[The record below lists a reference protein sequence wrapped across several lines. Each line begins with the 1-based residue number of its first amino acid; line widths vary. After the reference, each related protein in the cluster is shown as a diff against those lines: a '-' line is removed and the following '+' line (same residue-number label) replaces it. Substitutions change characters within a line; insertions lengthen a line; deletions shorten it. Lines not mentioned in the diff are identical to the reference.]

1 MIIDQIPAR
10 WPIGTLMDRLSP
22 EERAELLALAPSS
35 PRQAGEPL
43 IYQGDRERSE
53 VFLLR
58 SIPGQRLTA
67 CVKVTAYLE
76 SGGAAMLGIRV
87 CGDVVG
93 ELAAL
98 RRQPRSA
105 MVTTCSPMLVH
116 VIRAQVF
123 TDFLDR
129 HPAAWNA
136 LARMIADRL
145 DWANRRRTDF
155 AQFSVPVRVANVL
168 VEISGRHGAD
178 RVDGKRDL
186 GVDLTHEEI
195 ANLVGAR
202 KDAVFKAIRRF
213 KDLGLIDPSH
223 RRKIVIDPIGLANFR

>member
-1 MIIDQIPAR
+1 
-10 WPIGTLMDRLSP
+10 MDRLSP

-35 PRQAGEPL
+35 PRQTGEAL
-43 IYQGDRERSE
+43 IHQGDPERSE

-67 CVKVTAYLE
+67 CVKVMAYLE

-87 CGDVVG
+87 SGDVVG

-105 MVTTCSPMLVH
+105 MVTACSPMLVH
-116 VIRAQVF
+116 VIRAQAF

-155 AQFSVPVRVANVL
+155 AQFSVPVRVAKVL
-168 VEISGRHGAD
+168 VEISDRHGVD
-178 RVDGKRDL
+178 RADGKRYL

-213 KDLGLIDPSH
+213 KELELIDPGH
-223 RRKIVIDPIGLANFR
+223 RRKIIVDPTGLTNFR

>member
-1 MIIDQIPAR
+1 
-10 WPIGTLMDRLSP
+10 MDRLSP
-22 EERAELLALAPSS
+22 QDRTELLTLAPSS
-35 PRQAGEPL
+35 RREAGEPL

-53 VFLLR
+53 VYLLR

-87 CGDVVG
+87 SGDVVG

-98 RRQPRSA
+98 RRQPRAA

-116 VIRAQVF
+116 VIRAEVF
-123 TDFLDR
+123 TDFLDC

-145 DWANRRRTDF
+145 DWANRRRCDF

-168 VEISGRHGAD
+168 VEIAARHGAD
-178 RVDGKRDL
+178 RVDGRRDL

-213 KDLGLIDPSH
+213 KDLELIDPNH
-223 RRKIVIDPIGLANFR
+223 RRKIIIDPIGLAKFR

>member
-1 MIIDQIPAR
+1 
-10 WPIGTLMDRLSP
+10 MDRLSP
-22 EERAELLALAPSS
+22 KDREELLALAPSS
-35 PRQAGEPL
+35 PREAGVSL
-43 IYQGDRERSE
+43 IHQGDREGSE
-53 VFLLR
+53 VYLLR
-58 SIPGQRLTA
+58 SIPGQQLTA

-87 CGDVVG
+87 SGDVVG

-116 VIRAQVF
+116 VIRAQTF
-123 TDFLDR
+123 TDFLDS

-168 VEISGRHGAD
+168 VEISHRHGVD
-178 RVDGKRDL
+178 RGDGKRDL

-202 KDAVFKAIRRF
+202 KDAVFKAVRRF
-213 KDLGLIDPSH
+213 KDLGLIGPGH
-223 RRKIVIDPIGLANFR
+223 RRKIVIDPIGLTNFR

>member
-1 MIIDQIPAR
+1 
-10 WPIGTLMDRLSP
+10 MDRLSP
-22 EERAELLALAPSS
+22 EERTELLALAPSS
-35 PRQAGEPL
+35 QRRAGEPL
-43 IYQGDRERSE
+43 IYQGDRETSE
-53 VFLLR
+53 VYLLR

-67 CVKVTAYLE
+67 CVKVMAYLE

-87 CGDVVG
+87 SGDVVG

-98 RRQPRSA
+98 RRQPRAA

-116 VIRAQVF
+116 VIRAQAF

-168 VEISGRHGAD
+168 VEIASRHGID
-178 RVDGKRDL
+178 RIDGKRDL

-202 KDAVFKAIRRF
+202 KDAVFKAVRRF
-213 KDLGLIDPSH
+213 KDLNLIDPSH
-223 RRKIVIDPIGLANFR
+223 RRKIVIDPIGMANFR

>member
-1 MIIDQIPAR
+1 
-10 WPIGTLMDRLSP
+10 MDRLSP
-22 EERAELLALAPSS
+22 EDRTELLSLAPSS
-35 PRQAGEPL
+35 ARMAGEAL
-43 IYQGDRERSE
+43 IYQGDQERSE
-53 VFLLR
+53 VYLLR

-76 SGGAAMLGIRV
+76 TGGAAMLGIRV
-87 CGDVVG
+87 SGDMVG

-98 RRQPRSA
+98 RRQPRAA

-116 VIRAQVF
+116 AIRAQVF

-136 LARMIADRL
+136 VARMIADRL
-145 DWANRRRTDF
+145 DWANQRRIDF
-155 AQFSVPVRVANVL
+155 AQFSVPVRVAKVL
-168 VEISGRHGAD
+168 VEIAIRYGVD
-178 RVDGKRDL
+178 RVDGRREL

-202 KDAVFKAIRRF
+202 KDAVFKAVRRL
-213 KDLGLIDPSH
+213 KDLKLIDPSH
-223 RRKIVIDPIGLANFR
+223 RRKIIIDPIGLADFR

>member
-1 MIIDQIPAR
+1 
-10 WPIGTLMDRLSP
+10 MDRLSP
-22 EERAELLALAPSS
+22 EDQKELLALAPSS
-35 PRQAGEPL
+35 RREAGEPL
-43 IYQGDRERSE
+43 IYQGDPKRTE
-53 VFLLR
+53 VYLLR
-58 SIPGQRLTA
+58 SIPGRRPTA

-87 CGDVVG
+87 SGDVVG

-98 RRQPRSA
+98 RRQPRAA

-116 VIRAQVF
+116 VIRAQAF

-129 HPAAWNA
+129 RPAAWNA
-136 LARMIADRL
+136 VARMIADRL

-168 VEISGRHGAD
+168 VELAARHGIDQA
-178 RVDGKRDL
+178 DGKRDL
-186 GVDLTHEEI
+186 GIDLTHEEI

-202 KDAVFKAIRRF
+202 KDAVFKAVRRF
-213 KDLGLIDPSH
+213 KELGLIDPGH
-223 RRKIVIDPIGLANFR
+223 RRKIVIDPDGLTKFR

>member
-1 MIIDQIPAR
+1 
-10 WPIGTLMDRLSP
+10 MDRLSP
-22 EERAELLALAPSS
+22 EERTELLALAPSS
-35 PRQAGEPL
+35 PRRASEPL

-53 VFLLR
+53 VYLLR

-76 SGGAAMLGIRV
+76 SGGAALLGIRIS
-87 CGDVVG
+87 GDVVG

-98 RRQPRSA
+98 RRQPRA
-105 MVTTCSPMLVH
+105 AVVTTCSPMLVH
-116 VIRAQVF
+116 AIRAQVF

-136 LARMIADRL
+136 VARMIADRL

-155 AQFSVPVRVANVL
+155 AQFSVPERVAKVL
-168 VEISGRHGAD
+168 VEIAGRYGSDRAD
-178 RVDGKRDL
+178 GRREL

-195 ANLVGAR
+195 ANLVGAK

-213 KDLGLIDPSH
+213 KDLKLIDPSH
-223 RRKIVIDPIGLANFR
+223 RRKILIDQIGLANFR